1 MPMLDSI
8 KNFSNL
14 DFLVPF
20 PFHPPMSYPPK
31 CLIFIDHKLSTAGV
45 AQYLNSRLPEAVRR
59 VFKFKHLHSSMSQ
72 EHNEMVFDN
81 FRKPDGV
88 VQGVVATSGAST
100 VTILQANILFR

>member
-1 MPMLDSI
+1 
-8 KNFSNL
+8 
-14 DFLVPF
+14 
-20 PFHPPMSYPPK
+20 
-31 CLIFIDHKLSTAGV
+31 
-45 AQYLNSRLPEAVRR
+45 
-59 VFKFKHLHSSMSQ
+59 MSQ